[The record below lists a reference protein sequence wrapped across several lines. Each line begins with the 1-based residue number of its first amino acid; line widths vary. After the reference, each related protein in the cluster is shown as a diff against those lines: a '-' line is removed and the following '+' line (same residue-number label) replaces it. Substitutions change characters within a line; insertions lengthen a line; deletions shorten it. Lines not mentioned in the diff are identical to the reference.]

1 MATKKIKVENHKNH
15 IRSES
20 SRKNQPVGEKNQ
32 NQNQLGISKENLP
45 LVIIYIAFYMKL
57 IWVPSLTSW
66 PNERMKLPLV
76 LICMGFDRKL
86 IFDVTA
92 RRAIKKLLG
101 FKESWHY
108 LFFSR
113 DSNPRPR
120 DSQSSMLSSTSRTS
134 IVKRIQENITLRMT
148 LTTKF
153 IFSLNFSILSLITN
167 VWMYRYNNK
176 HNSCVFPYKIC
187 RYIR

>member
-1 MATKKIKVENHKNH
+1 MRDKCCKSSMKEFQLARTEPGTIESHPRPFTFHNSWNKTLTLTMTGAIEGVATKKIKGKNHKNH
-15 IRSES
+15 KRSES

-32 NQNQLGISKENLP
+32 NKNQLWISKENLP

-66 PNERMKLPLV
+66 SNERMKLPLV

-101 FKESWHY
+101 FKES
-108 LFFSR
+108 
-113 DSNPRPR
+113 
-120 DSQSSMLSSTSRTS
+120 
-134 IVKRIQENITLRMT
+134 
-148 LTTKF
+148 
-153 IFSLNFSILSLITN
+153 
-167 VWMYRYNNK
+167 
-176 HNSCVFPYKIC
+176 
-187 RYIR
+187 